1 MEADILIRGCTLLPM
16 DGKMLMEGREV
27 KTLGEED
34 VMERAKETALDL
46 LAR

>member
-1 MEADILIRGCTLLPM
+1 M
-16 DGKMLMEGREV
+16 DGRREV

>member
-1 MEADILIRGCTLLPM
+1 
-16 DGKMLMEGREV
+16 MLMEVREV
-27 KTLGEED
+27 KTLDEED